1 MTDYKSARD
10 IYSVRRRKMEEMEI
24 NQLAILAKNGNKKAF
39 DVLLKRMEGAVNTI
53 VGKYAVGKGAAY
65 RGDYRQEAY
74 CGIWNCLKS
83 YDEGK
88 GAFVNYALY
97 DMRSHVLDYIRN
109 RQNLVTIGTNM
120 LSNVKKVRAAVEA
133 IREEGLEESVE
144 NISLFSGIESY
155 KTVETAL
162 WAMKVENSESLDREV
177 KEEEGATFVDFIE
190 GDEEMEE
197 AFLEREEE
205 RALLCAIASL
215 PEKDRYIALH
225 SFGIFGAEEM
235 SNIEIAQRLGCTPN
249 TVVNRKKA
257 ITARIREA
265 LMEWAS

>member
-1 MTDYKSARD
+1 
-10 IYSVRRRKMEEMEI
+10 MEEMDI
-24 NQLAILAKNGNKKAF
+24 NELAVIAKNGDERAF
-39 DVLLKRMEGAVNTI
+39 NVLLHRMDGAINRIVN
-53 VGKYAVGKGAAY
+53 KYSVGKGAAY
-65 RGDYRQEAY
+65 RDDYRQECY
-74 CGIWNCLKS
+74 CGLWECLEK

-88 GAFVNYALY
+88 GAFVSYAIY
-97 DMRSHVLDYIRN
+97 AMRAKVLDYIRN

-177 KEEEGATFVDFIE
+177 KEEEGGTFVDFIE

-225 SFGIFGAEEM
+225 SFGIFGVEEM

>member
-1 MTDYKSARD
+1 
-10 IYSVRRRKMEEMEI
+10 MEEMDI
-24 NQLAILAKNGNKKAF
+24 NQLAVIAKNGDMRAF
-39 DVLLKRMEGAVNTI
+39 EELINRMEGAVNAI
-53 VGKYAVGKGAAY
+53 VGNYAVGKGAAY
-65 RGDYRQEAY
+65 REDYRQECY
-74 CGIWNCLKS
+74 CGLWECLEK

-88 GAFVNYALY
+88 GAFVSYAIFA
-97 DMRSHVLDYIRN
+97 MRAKVLDYIRN

-249 TVVNRKKA
+249 TVANRKKA

>member
-1 MTDYKSARD
+1 
-10 IYSVRRRKMEEMEI
+10 MEEMDI
-24 NQLAILAKNGNKKAF
+24 NQLAVIAKNGDMRAF
-39 DVLLKRMEGAVNTI
+39 EELINRMEGAVNAI
-53 VGKYAVGKGAAY
+53 VGNYAVGKGAAY
-65 RGDYRQEAY
+65 REDYRQECY
-74 CGIWNCLKS
+74 CGLWECLEK

-88 GAFVNYALY
+88 GAFVSYAIFA
-97 DMRSHVLDYIRN
+97 MRAKVLDYIRN

-133 IREEGLEESVE
+133 IREVGLEESVE

-249 TVVNRKKA
+249 TVANRKKA